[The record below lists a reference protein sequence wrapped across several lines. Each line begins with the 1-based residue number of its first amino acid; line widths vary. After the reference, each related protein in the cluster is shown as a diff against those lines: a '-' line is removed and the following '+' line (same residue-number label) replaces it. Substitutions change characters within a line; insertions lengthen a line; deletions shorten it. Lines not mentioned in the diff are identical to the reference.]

1 MIKLVGTTR
10 EFNQKTLSDCFK
22 GILLTNIRDYVAK
35 MFVQKEISILEIQ
48 SYLKEI
54 SNTIADDLRAEF
66 TEYGLELVNFN
77 VNEISVPEN
86 DPAYLELRKAK
97 SERAKMDILGYNYQ
111 QEKNV
116 QRS

>member
-22 GILLTNIRDYVAK
+22 GICFTNIRDYVAK

-77 VNEISVPEN
+77 VNEISVP
-86 DPAYLELRKAK
+86 RKRPCVFGT
-97 SERAKMDILGYNYQ
+97 S
-111 QEKNV
+111 
-116 QRS
+116 

>member
-1 MIKLVGTTR
+1 
-10 EFNQKTLSDCFK
+10 
-22 GILLTNIRDYVAK
+22 

-86 DPAYLELRKAK
+86 DPRIWNFVRRSPKEQKWIYSDTIISRKECSTFLTELRQT
-97 SERAKMDILGYNYQ
+97 RVLRQ
-111 QEKNV
+111 P
-116 QRS
+116 

>member
-1 MIKLVGTTR
+1 MPKCLHA
-10 EFNQKTLSDCFK
+10 E
-22 GILLTNIRDYVAK
+22 
-35 MFVQKEISILEIQ
+35 EISILEIQ

-54 SNTIADDLRAEF
+54 SNSIADDLRAEF

-97 SERAKMDILGYNYQ
+97 SERAKMDILGYSTRR
-111 QEKNV
+111 KNV